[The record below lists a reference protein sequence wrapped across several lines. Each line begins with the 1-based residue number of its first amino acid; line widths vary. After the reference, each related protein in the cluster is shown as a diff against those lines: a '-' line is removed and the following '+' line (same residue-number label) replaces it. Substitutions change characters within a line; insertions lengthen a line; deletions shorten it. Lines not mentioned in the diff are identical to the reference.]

1 MPLKRKRSSSQLNK
15 LEGGTYS
22 FNRLTYPADG
32 LATDKIPNYMIFYI
46 NIPNSAQ
53 YSNAKKLN
61 VESRSDQLSSVTR
74 KSLKLNEGKFVD
86 VAVAGAALETTK
98 SLLKGNDLGEATG
111 EGITK
116 GAGLGAANALVNQV
130 NKKPKYNRIEKAI
143 ALYMPD
149 TLVQTYS
156 HDYDAISIRDALGTL
171 GLLQRG
177 GTGAIDTVNK
187 AVSGGG
193 FEAFKKPEPGVTEV
207 LGTLAEQTGLVGGG
221 FKDLILRSS
230 GKAINPQIEMVYKQT
245 RNRNFIF
252 AFRFQPRNRQEST
265 NIKNIIREFK
275 RYAAPSLSGGD
286 NQNGAYFTIPAQFD
300 IQFMFRDKENPF
312 IARISTCVLENID
325 VDYASSAPFATFED
339 GSPTEIGLQLRFTE
353 VDTLTKEIFED
364 SSGGVNTS
372 FSDGPSF

>member
-1 MPLKRKRSSSQLNK
+1 MNK
-15 LEGGTYS
+15 LEGGTYN
-22 FNRLTYPADG
+22 FNRLTYPSDG
-32 LATDKIPNYMIFYI
+32 LATDKIPNYMIFYV
-46 NIPNSAQ
+46 NIPSSAS
-53 YSNAKKLN
+53 YSKAKKTN
-61 VESRSDQLSSVTR
+61 VESRSDQLSSITR
-74 KSLKLNEGKFVD
+74 KSLKLNEGNFVD
-86 VAVAGAALETTK
+86 VAAAGTALETTK
-98 SLLKGNDLGEATG
+98 SLLKGNGPVEAAG

-116 GAGLGAANALVNQV
+116 GVGLGAANELVNTID
-130 NKKPKYNRIEKAI
+130 KKPKYSRIEKAI

-156 HDYDAISIRDALGTL
+156 HDYDAVSIRDALGTL

-177 GTGAIDTVNK
+177 GTGTINTVKN
-187 AVSGGG
+187 AVEGGG
-193 FEAFKKPEPGVTEV
+193 FEAFKNPEPGVTEV

-221 FKDLILRSS
+221 FKDLILRSQ

-286 NQNGAYFTIPAQFD
+286 GAYFTIPAQFD